1 MRAGYSSRTAAL
13 RKRRSHAY
21 PEDPPAIDP
30 PRSAGPMTSAEQAAR
45 VAVLKNT
52 RISKAS
58 TLDARAREQ
67 GGSRP

>member
-1 MRAGYSSRTAAL
+1 VRPGYSSRTAAV

-21 PEDPPAIDP
+21 PEDSPAIDP

-52 RISKAS
+52 RISKAP
-58 TLDARAREQ
+58 TFHARAREQ
-67 GGSRP
+67 GGSQP